1 MYLER
6 GRAIFTQCTQYIL
19 EGKLSVHSGQNI
31 VLRVNNLYTVCTSVS
46 VGCSQSINSI
56 CCVFGRV
63 RITGTQGAQS
73 VSSNGGYNL
82 YTVCTI

>member
-31 VLRVNNLYTVCTSVS
+31 VLRVNNLYTVCTPFS
-46 VGCSQSINSI
+46 VGCTQSINSI
-56 CCVFGRV
+56 RCVQGRV

-73 VSSNGGYNL
+73 VS
-82 YTVCTI
+82 